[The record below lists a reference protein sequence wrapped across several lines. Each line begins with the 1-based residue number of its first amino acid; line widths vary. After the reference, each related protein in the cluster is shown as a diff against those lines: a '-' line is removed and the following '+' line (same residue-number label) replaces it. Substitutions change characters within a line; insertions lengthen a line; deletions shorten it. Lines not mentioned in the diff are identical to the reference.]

1 MSSTNPFASVVPPEI
16 GPFEIKKLGDE
27 AFNSKDYKKAIY
39 CYTKA
44 LEFQPNNPILYA
56 NRSVCWGELGQ
67 LQKALVDADSAIR
80 ANPMYPKGHTR
91 RGAALF
97 AMKRYKDA
105 VVSLKSSLNIDPND
119 ELTKKA
125 YEIAKEK
132 AEKCPEEDQSDKAA
146 KKEDKFTPRYKHLKE
161 IYDTIYENIVDKAF
175 IPSYLPYRES
185 LDDWLFHMTTEERRK
200 ILEASR
206 DQNKNSPSIAPEA
219 ISAAHKVLFDLMA
232 SPEQLLNYLGSI
244 AFFSLERRNGG
255 KTLVDM
261 TLIGPQEAS
270 ENPELMQKWLIYLA
284 VETEFMKQ
292 IKQLDKSKVTHQA
305 AVLSGEL
312 LTQMSMFIGEAC
324 NRWISLQEK
333 ESAHKEQVKI
343 VSLLDQEA
351 LASTWKLVDLEAEY
365 FVGFLKDLKPKDVDK
380 SAYDIIQSVAR
391 DSKQAG
397 ILLSKPTSEV
407 LLASLKNEEF
417 KDRFSIVAVLAS
429 HLLPE
434 HEANRLIVK
443 KPIDKDIYNYLLE
456 QLLSKDIKSKGKAFH
471 EAQAKY
477 ILEKKDITLLRAIAN
492 FVLGSK
498 RVAVDLSNKSNL
510 LEITYHAL
518 SIQLDQVNELASKS
532 KEFVLDSISVKVFTN
547 LLRILAGFISVR
559 ALHEKINSIGTAAV
573 LHGIEV
579 CAEPHLRNL
588 ASQIYQ
594 MLTNP
599 KVDDIEDGEDI
610 TGEVESAL
618 SNMNVSSTEDVLDEE
633 FPEPI
638 KLAQLRK
645 SLIKAS
651 DIWMDI
657 AIMRNDVRYISA
669 CNGEGNVYLCG
680 YNEVKGRKK
689 EHVFMGILYNVI
701 LKRIEDA
708 VLFDFDTFKEAEEY
722 WVKRYSMLQKFWVRV
737 STEAA
742 ALITYSLKDTYPK
755 EKMNDEAKEVFDL
768 LLAIGGGN
776 IPKRT
781 LEEAY
786 LDCIAD
792 KPEAYDPVLDKPY
805 YWWREFVGAR
815 FISEFQFGVGDMLDV
830 GCGPVPKHLTFVP
843 KTVHDVPPKPDNFLC
858 YWIRQCAKN
867 ISYDPIHFVERIDAL
882 LLHMTLYF
890 QGNLQTAETQKINM
904 KNVVFNGYLL
914 NKKVFKENEEDP
926 IANPLTKSPI
936 LCAMIER
943 TAYFSKSN
951 EIPIEGM
958 AQVFEQFRSNLE
970 FPFEGMLRS
979 INAMLPIYEH
989 FTEDQTNKIRDILLK
1004 KVHDFYKKSKKA
1016 SPTIE
1021 VLSEMVRTTCSD
1033 VIKGISGKHL
1043 TLVTGYMSEMM
1054 TEFLAKV
1061 WLKINDKSFEPMPI
1075 TKNGGLFP
1083 PRK

>member
-1 MSSTNPFASVVPPEI
+1 MTSTNPFGSIVPPEI
-16 GPFEIKKLGDE
+16 GPLELKKLGDE
-27 AFNSKDYKKAIY
+27 SFNAKEYKKAIY

-67 LQKALVDADSAIR
+67 LNKALIDADSAIR

-125 YEIAKEK
+125 YEIAKDK
-132 AEKCPEEDQSDKAA
+132 AEKCPDEDQSSKFEE
-146 KKEDKFTPRYKHLKE
+146 KESRFTPRYKHLKE
-161 IYDTIYENIVDKAF
+161 IVDTIFENIVDRAF
-175 IPSYLPYRES
+175 IPAYLPYRES

-206 DQNKNSPSIAPEA
+206 DSNKNSPSIAPEA
-219 ISAAHKVLFDLMA
+219 ISSAHKVLYNLMN

-255 KTLVDM
+255 KTVVDM
-261 TLIGPQEAS
+261 TLVGPQEAS

-284 VETEFMKQ
+284 VETEFMKE
-292 IKQLDKSKVTHQA
+292 IRKLDKSKITHQP

-312 LTQMSMFIGEAC
+312 LTQVAMFIGEAS

-333 ESAHKEQVKI
+333 ESSHKEQVKI

-351 LASTWKLVDLEAEY
+351 LATSWKLVDLEAEY
-365 FVGFLKDLKPKDVDK
+365 FVGYLKELKPKDVDN

-397 ILLSKPTSEV
+397 VLLTKPTSDV
-407 LLASLKNEEF
+407 FVAALKNEAF
-417 KDRFSIVAVLAS
+417 KNRYSIAAVLAS
-429 HLLPE
+429 HLNPE
-434 HEANRLIVK
+434 HEANRLIIK
-443 KPIDKDIYNYLLE
+443 QPIDKEIYNYLLSK
-456 QLLSKDIKSKGKAFH
+456 LLSSEIKSKGKAYH

-477 ILEKKDITLLRAIAN
+477 ILEKKEVDLLRAIAN

-498 RVAVDLSNKSNL
+498 RVAVDLSNNSSL

-518 SIQLDQVNELASKS
+518 SIQLDQINSISSKT
-532 KEFVLDSISVKVFTN
+532 KDFVLDDISVKVFTQ
-547 LLRILAGFISVR
+547 LIRILAGFINVR
-559 ALHEKINSIGTAAV
+559 ALKEKVNSVGAAAV

-588 ASQIYQ
+588 GNQVYS
-594 MLTNP
+594 MLTSP
-599 KVDDIEDGEDI
+599 AKSDDIDDEEEI
-610 TGEVESAL
+610 SQEIESAL
-618 SNMNVSSTEDVLDEE
+618 NQMTISTDDVLDEA
-633 FPEPI
+633 FPEP
-638 KLAQLRK
+638 KQLALLRK
-645 SLIKAS
+645 KLIKAS
-651 DIWMDI
+651 DIWMDFS
-657 AIMRNDVRYISA
+657 IMKNDIRYISA
-669 CNGEGNVYLCG
+669 CNGEGTVYLCG

-689 EHVFMGILYNVI
+689 PHVFMGILYNVI
-701 LKRIEDA
+701 LKKIDDA
-708 VLFDFDTFKEAEEY
+708 ALFEFDTYKEAEEY
-722 WVKRYSMLQKFWVRV
+722 WVKKYSMLQKFWVRI

-742 ALITYSLKDTYPK
+742 ALLTYSILDTYPK
-755 EKMNDEAKEVFDL
+755 EKMNEEAKEVFDL

-792 KPEAYDPVLDKPY
+792 KAEAHDPKLDKPY

-815 FISEFQFGVGDMLDV
+815 FVSEFQFGVGDMLDV
-830 GCGPVPKHLTFVP
+830 GCGPVPKHITFIP

-867 ISYDPIHFVERIDAL
+867 ISYDPIHFIERINAL

-890 QGNLQTAETQKINM
+890 QGNLQTEETQKINM
-904 KNVVFNGYLL
+904 KNIVYNVYLL
-914 NKKVFKENEEDP
+914 NKKVFKDNEADP
-926 IANPLTKSPI
+926 VTNPLTKSPI

-958 AQVFEQFRSNLE
+958 ASVFEQFHSNLE

-979 INAMLPIYEH
+979 INSMLPIYEH
-989 FTEDQTNKIRDILLK
+989 FTDDQTNKIRDSLLK
-1004 KVHDFYKKSKKA
+1004 KVKVLWEKNKKA
-1016 SPTIE
+1016 SPEID
-1021 VLSEMVRTTCSD
+1021 VLSEMVRTTCTD

-1054 TEFLAKV
+1054 TEFLSKV
-1061 WLKINDKSFEPMPI
+1061 WLKINDKSFDPMPI
-1075 TKNGGLFP
+1075 PRRGL
-1083 PRK
+1083 

>member
-1 MSSTNPFASVVPPEI
+1 MSSSDNPFASIVPPEI
-16 GPFEIKKLGDE
+16 GPIEIKKLGDE
-27 AFNSKDYKKAIY
+27 AFNQKEYKKAIY

-67 LQKALVDADSAIR
+67 LNRALVDADAAIH

-105 VVSLKSSLNIDPND
+105 VVSLQSSLNIDPND

-125 YEIAKEK
+125 FEIAKKK
-132 AEKCPEEDQSDKAA
+132 AETCPDEDQSDKVE
-146 KKEDKFTPRYKHLKE
+146 KKEDRFTPRLNHLKQ
-161 IYDTIYENIVDKAF
+161 IYDTIYENIVDRAF

-200 ILEASR
+200 ILDASR
-206 DQNKNSPSIAPEA
+206 DSNKNSPSIAPEA
-219 ISAAHKVLFDLMA
+219 ISSAHKVLYDLMA

-255 KTLVDM
+255 KSIVDM

-270 ENPELMQKWLIYLA
+270 ENPELMQKWVIYLA
-284 VETEFMKQ
+284 VETEFMKH
-292 IKQLDKSKVTHQA
+292 IKKLDKSKVTHQPA
-305 AVLSGEL
+305 LLSGEL
-312 LTQMSMFIGEAC
+312 LTQVAMFMGEAS

-333 ESAHKEQVKI
+333 ESTHKEQVKI

-351 LASTWKLVDLEAEY
+351 LAYTWKLLDLEAQY
-365 FVGFLKDLKPKDVDK
+365 FTGYLKDLKPKDVDD
-380 SAYDIIQSVAR
+380 SAFDIIQSVAR
-391 DSKQAG
+391 DNKQAG
-397 ILLSKPTSEV
+397 VLLTKPTSEV
-407 LLASLKNEEF
+407 FVAALKNEEF
-417 KDRFSIVAVLAS
+417 KNRFNIAAVCAS

-434 HEANRLIVK
+434 HEANRLILK
-443 KPIDKDIYNYLLE
+443 QPIDKDIYNYLLS
-456 QLLSKDIKSKGKAFH
+456 QLLSSDIKSKGKAYH
-471 EAQAKY
+471 EAQAKH
-477 ILEKKDITLLRAIAN
+477 IIEKKDVTLLRAIAN
-492 FVLGSK
+492 FVLGNK
-498 RVAVDLSNKSNL
+498 RVAVDLSNNSSL
-510 LEITYHAL
+510 LDITYHAL
-518 SIQLDQVNELASKS
+518 SIQLDQINNITNKS
-532 KEFVLDSISVKVFTN
+532 KNIVLDDVVVKVFTQ
-547 LLRILAGFISVR
+547 LLRILAGFVSVR

-588 ASQIYQ
+588 GGQVYS
-594 MLTNP
+594 MLNNP
-599 KVDDIEDGEDI
+599 KQEDLDDEDDLVQ
-610 TGEVESAL
+610 EVESAL
-618 SNMNVSSTEDVLDEE
+618 NNMNVSTTEDVLDEA

-638 KLAQLRK
+638 KLAELRK

-651 DIWMDI
+651 DVWLDFT
-657 AIMRNDVRYISA
+657 IMKNDVRYISA
-669 CNGEGNVYLCG
+669 CNGEGVVYLCG
-680 YNEVKGRKK
+680 YNQVKGRKK

-701 LKRIEDA
+701 LKKIEDA
-708 VLFDFDTFKEAEEY
+708 ALFEFDTYKEAEEY
-722 WVKRYSMLQKFWVRV
+722 WVNKYSMLQKFWVRI

-742 ALITYSLKDTYPK
+742 ALLTYSLLDTYPESK
-755 EKMNDEAKEVFDL
+755 KNEESKEVFDL

-786 LDCIAD
+786 LDCIAN
-792 KPEAYDPVLDKPY
+792 KAEAHDPSLDKPF

-815 FISEFQFGVGDMLDV
+815 FISEYQFGVGDMLDV

-843 KTVHDVPPKPDNFLC
+843 KTIYDVPPKPDNFLC

-867 ISYDPIHFVERIDAL
+867 ISYDPVHFIERMDAL

-890 QGNLQTAETQKINM
+890 QGNLQTEETQKINM
-904 KNVVFNGYLL
+904 KNVVYNGYLL
-914 NKKVFKENEEDP
+914 NKKVFKDNEEDP
-926 IANPLTKSPI
+926 VANPLTKSPI

-958 AQVFEQFRSNLE
+958 AQVFEQFHSNLE

-979 INAMLPIYEH
+979 INAMLPLYEH
-989 FTEDQTNKIRDILLK
+989 FTEEQTNTIRDDLLN
-1004 KVHDFYKKSKKA
+1004 KVRDLYKKDRKTCPS
-1016 SPTIE
+1016 IE
-1021 VLSEMVRTTCSD
+1021 VLSDLIRHSCSEA
-1033 VIKGISGKHL
+1033 IPGISGKHL
-1043 TLVTGYMSEMM
+1043 TLATGYMSEMM
-1054 TEFLAKV
+1054 AEFLSKV
-1061 WLKINDKSFEPMPI
+1061 WTKVKDNSFDPMPI
-1075 TKNGGLFP
+1075 PKRNGRL
-1083 PRK
+1083 

>member
-1 MSSTNPFASVVPPEI
+1 MASTNPFASVVPPEI
-16 GPFEIKKLGDE
+16 GPLELKKLGDE
-27 AFNSKDYKKAIY
+27 SFNSKDFQKAIY

-67 LQKALVDADSAIR
+67 LNRALIDADSAIR

-105 VVSLKSSLNIDPND
+105 VVSLQSSLNIDPND

-125 YEIAKEK
+125 YDIAKEK
-132 AEKCPEEDQSDKAA
+132 AEKCPDEDQSEKFAN
-146 KKEDKFTPRYKHLKE
+146 KETHFTPRYKHLKE
-161 IYDTIYENIVDKAF
+161 ITDTIFENIVDRAF

-200 ILEASR
+200 ILNASR
-206 DQNKNSPSIAPEA
+206 DSNKNSPSLAPEV
-219 ISAAHKVLFDLMA
+219 IPAANKVLYELMA
-232 SPEQLLNYLGSI
+232 SPEQLLRYLDSI

-255 KTLVDM
+255 KNIVDM
-261 TLIGPQEAS
+261 SLVGPQEAS
-270 ENPELMQKWLIYLA
+270 ENPELMEKWLIYLA
-284 VETEFMKQ
+284 VETEFMKKVKQ
-292 IKQLDKSKVTHQA
+292 IEKSKVTHQPA
-305 AVLSGEL
+305 ILSGEL
-312 LTQMSMFIGEAC
+312 LTQVAMFIGEAN

-333 ESAHKEQVKI
+333 ESSHKEQVKI

-351 LASTWKLVDLEAEY
+351 LASTWRLVDLEAEY
-365 FVGFLKDLKPKDVDK
+365 FVGYLKELKPKDVDN
-380 SAYDIIQSVAR
+380 SAFDIIQSVAR
-391 DSKQAG
+391 DNKQAG
-397 ILLSKPTSEV
+397 ILLCKPTSEV
-407 LLASLKNEEF
+407 FVAALKNEEF
-417 KDRFSIVAVLAS
+417 KNRFNIAAILAS

-434 HEANRLIVK
+434 HEANRLILK
-443 KPIDKDIYNYLLE
+443 QPIDKDIYNYLLD
-456 QLLSKDIKSKGKAFH
+456 QLLSKDITVKGKAFH

-492 FVLGSK
+492 FVLGNK
-498 RVAVDLSNKSNL
+498 RVAIDLSNNSNL
-510 LEITYHAL
+510 LEITYHAI
-518 SIQLDQVNELASKS
+518 SSELDKINEITKKS
-532 KEFVLDSISVKVFTN
+532 KNIVLDDVSVKMFTQ
-547 LLRILAGFISVR
+547 LLRILAGFINVR
-559 ALHEKINSIGTAAV
+559 ALHQKINSIGTAAV

-579 CAEPHLRNL
+579 CAEPHLSNL
-588 ASQIYQ
+588 GSQIYS

-599 KVDDIEDGEDI
+599 NDDINDEEEDLTE
-610 TGEVESAL
+610 EVESAL
-618 SNMNVSSTEDVLDEE
+618 NNMNISTDDVLDEA
-633 FPEPI
+633 FPEPK
-638 KLAQLRK
+638 KLAELRK

-651 DIWMDI
+651 DVWLDFS
-657 AIMRNDVRYISA
+657 IMKNDVRYISA
-669 CNGEGNVYLCG
+669 CNGEGVVYLCG

-701 LKRIEDA
+701 LKKIEDA

-742 ALITYSLKDTYPK
+742 ALITYSLKDTYP
-755 EKMNDEAKEVFDL
+755 EGKMNDEAKEVFDL

-776 IPKRT
+776 IPKKT

-786 LDCIAD
+786 LDCIVNRS
-792 KPEAYDPVLDKPY
+792 EAHDPSLDKPY

-830 GCGPVPKHLTFVP
+830 GCGPVPKHLSFVP
-843 KTVHDVPPKPDNFLC
+843 KNIYDVPPKPDNFLC

-867 ISYDPIHFVERIDAL
+867 ISYDPIHFIERINAL

-890 QGNLQTAETQKINM
+890 QGNLQTVETEKINM
-904 KNVVFNGYLL
+904 RNVVYNCYLL
-914 NKKVFKENEEDP
+914 NKKVFEENAKDP
-926 IANPLTKSPI
+926 ITNPLTKSPI

-943 TAYFSKSN
+943 TAYYSKSN

-958 AQVFEQFRSNLE
+958 ASVFEQFHSNLE

-979 INAMLPIYEH
+979 INSMLPIYEH
-989 FTEDQTNKIRDILLK
+989 FTDDETNKIRDSLLK
-1004 KVHDFYKKSKKA
+1004 KVHDFYKKNKKA
-1016 SPTIE
+1016 SPEIN
-1021 VLSEMVRTTCSD
+1021 VLSEMIRSTCTD
-1033 VIKGISGKHL
+1033 VMKDISGKHL
-1043 TLVTGYMSEMM
+1043 TLITGYMSEMM
-1054 TEFLAKV
+1054 TEFLSKV
-1061 WLKINDKSFEPMPI
+1061 WLKINDKSFDPMPI
-1075 TKNGGLFP
+1075 PQNGL
-1083 PRK
+1083 RL

>member
-1 MSSTNPFASVVPPEI
+1 MTSTNPFASVVPPEL
-16 GPFEIKKLGDE
+16 GPIELKNLGDE
-27 AFNSKDYKKAIY
+27 SFNKKDYKKAIY

-67 LQKALVDADSAIR
+67 LNRALIDADSAIR

-105 VVSLKSSLNIDPND
+105 VLSLQSSLNIDPND

-125 YEIAKEK
+125 YDIAKEK
-132 AEKCPEEDQSDKAA
+132 AEKCPDEDQSEKFAN
-146 KKEDKFTPRYKHLKE
+146 KENHFTPRYKHLKE
-161 IYDTIYENIVDKAF
+161 ITDTIYENIVDRAF

-185 LDDWLFHMTTEERRK
+185 LDDWLFHMSTEERRK
-200 ILEASR
+200 ILNASR
-206 DQNKNSPSIAPEA
+206 DSNKNSPSLAPEV
-219 ISAAHKVLFDLMA
+219 IPAANKTLYELMA
-232 SPEQLLNYLGSI
+232 SPEQLLRYLDSI

-255 KTLVDM
+255 KNIVDM
-261 TLIGPQEAS
+261 SLIGPQEAS
-270 ENPELMQKWLIYLA
+270 ENPELMEKWLIYLA
-284 VETEFMKQ
+284 VETEFMKKVKQ
-292 IKQLDKSKVTHQA
+292 IDKSKITHQPA
-305 AVLSGEL
+305 ILSGEL
-312 LTQMSMFIGEAC
+312 LTQVAMFIGEAS

-333 ESAHKEQVKI
+333 ESSHKEQVKI

-351 LASTWKLVDLEAEY
+351 LASTWRLVDLEAEY
-365 FVGFLKDLKPKDVDK
+365 FVGYLKDLKPKDVDN

-391 DSKQAG
+391 DNKQAG
-397 ILLSKPTSEV
+397 ILLCKPTSEV
-407 LLASLKNEEF
+407 FVAALKNEQF
-417 KDRFSIVAVLAS
+417 KNRFNIAAVLAS

-434 HEANRLIVK
+434 HEANRLILK
-443 KPIDKDIYNYLLE
+443 QPIDKDIYNYLLS
-456 QLLSKDIKSKGKAFH
+456 QLLSKDITSKGKAFH

-477 ILEKKDITLLRAIAN
+477 ILEKKDVNLLRAIAN
-492 FVLGSK
+492 FVLGNK
-498 RVAVDLSNKSNL
+498 RVAVDLSNNSNL
-510 LEITYHAL
+510 LEITYHAI
-518 SIQLDQVNELASKS
+518 STQLDQINEITKKS
-532 KEFVLDSISVKVFTN
+532 KNIVLDDVSVKVFTN
-547 LLRILAGFISVR
+547 LLRILAGFINVR
-559 ALHEKINSIGTAAV
+559 ALHQKINSLGTAAV

-579 CAEPHLRNL
+579 CAEPHLSNL
-588 ASQIYQ
+588 GSQIYS

-599 KVDDIEDGEDI
+599 KNEIDEDEDL
-610 TGEVESAL
+610 TEEVESAL
-618 SNMNVSSTEDVLDEE
+618 NSMKISTDDVLDEA
-633 FPEPI
+633 FPEPK
-638 KLAQLRK
+638 KLAELRK

-651 DIWMDI
+651 DVWLDI
-657 AIMRNDVRYISA
+657 AIMKDDVRYISA
-669 CNGEGNVYLCG
+669 CNGEGIVYLCG

-708 VLFDFDTFKEAEEY
+708 VLFEFDSFKEAEEY
-722 WVKRYSMLQKFWVRV
+722 WVKKYSMLQKFWVRV

-742 ALITYSLKDTYPK
+742 ALITNSIKDTYPE
-755 EKMNDEAKEVFDL
+755 EKMNDEAKEVFKL

-786 LDCIAD
+786 LDCIAN
-792 KPEAYDPVLDKPY
+792 KLEAHDPSLDKPY

-815 FISEFQFGVGDMLDV
+815 FVSEYQFGVGDMLDV

-843 KTVHDVPPKPDNFLC
+843 KNIYDVPPKPDNFLC

-867 ISYDPIHFVERIDAL
+867 ISYDPIHFIERMNAL

-890 QGNLQTAETQKINM
+890 QGNIQTVETEKINM

-914 NKKVFKENEEDP
+914 NKKVFEENAKDP
-926 IANPLTKSPI
+926 ITHPLTKSPI

-951 EIPIEGM
+951 EIPIDGM
-958 AQVFEQFRSNLE
+958 ASVFEQFHSNLE

-979 INAMLPIYEH
+979 INSMLPLYEH
-989 FTEDQTNKIRDILLK
+989 FTDDETNKIRDSLLQ
-1004 KVHDFYKKSKKA
+1004 KVHDYYKKNKKT
-1016 SPTIE
+1016 SPEIK
-1021 VLSEMVRTTCSD
+1021 VLSEMVRSTCTD
-1033 VIKGISGKHL
+1033 VMKDISGKHL
-1043 TLVTGYMSEMM
+1043 TLITGYMSEMM
-1054 TEFLAKV
+1054 TEFLSKV
-1061 WLKINDKSFEPMPI
+1061 WSKINDKSFDPMPI
-1075 TKNGGLFP
+1075 PHNGL
-1083 PRK
+1083 RL

>member
-1 MSSTNPFASVVPPEI
+1 MASTNPFASIVPPEI
-16 GPFEIKKLGDE
+16 GPLELKKLGDDS
-27 AFNSKDYKKAIY
+27 FNSKEYKKAIY

-67 LQKALVDADSAIR
+67 LNRALIDADAAIR
-80 ANPMYPKGHTR
+80 ANPMYAKGHTR

-105 VVSLKSSLNIDPND
+105 VLSLQSSLNIDPKD

-125 YEIAKEK
+125 FDIAKEK
-132 AEKCPEEDQSDKAA
+132 AEKCPEEDQSSKFEG
-146 KKEDKFTPRYKHLKE
+146 KKENHFTPRYKHLKE
-161 IYDTIYENIVDKAF
+161 INDTIYENIVDRAF
-175 IPSYLPYRES
+175 IPAYLPYRES

-206 DQNKNSPSIAPEA
+206 DSNKNSPSLAPEV
-219 ISAAHKVLFDLMA
+219 IPAAHQVLHDLMA
-232 SPEQLLNYLGSI
+232 SPEQLLNYLDSI

-255 KTLVDM
+255 KTIVDM
-261 TLIGPQEAS
+261 SLVGPQEAS

-292 IKQLDKSKVTHQA
+292 VKKIDKSKITHQPS
-305 AVLSGEL
+305 VLSGEL
-312 LTQMSMFIGEAC
+312 LTQMAMFIGEVS
-324 NRWISLQEK
+324 NQWISLQEK
-333 ESAHKEQVKI
+333 ESSHKDKVKI

-351 LASTWKLVDLEAEY
+351 LASSWKLVDLEAEY
-365 FVGFLKDLKPKDVDK
+365 FVGYLKELNPKDVDQ
-380 SAYDIIQSVAR
+380 SAFDIIQSVAR
-391 DSKQAG
+391 DRKQAG
-397 ILLSKPTSEV
+397 VLLTKPTSEV
-407 LLASLKNEEF
+407 FVAALKNEEF
-417 KDRFSIVAVLAS
+417 KNRISIAAVLAS
-429 HLLPE
+429 HLNPE
-434 HEANRLIVK
+434 HEANRLVVK
-443 KPIDKDIYNYLLE
+443 QPIDKDIYNYLLD
-456 QLLSKDIKSKGKAFH
+456 QLLSKSITSKGKAYH

-477 ILEKKDITLLRAIAN
+477 ILEKKDVTLLRALAN

-498 RVAVDLSNKSNL
+498 RIAVDLSNRTNL

-518 SIQLDQVNELASKS
+518 SIQLDQINSITNKS
-532 KEFVLDSISVKVFTN
+532 KNIVLDDISVKVFTQ
-547 LLRILAGFISVR
+547 LLRILAGFINVR
-559 ALHEKINSIGTAAV
+559 ALNEKINSIGTAAV

-588 ASQIYQ
+588 GSQIYSS
-594 MLTNP
+594 LTNP
-599 KVDDIEDGEDI
+599 PKGDEIEDEEEL
-610 TGEVESAL
+610 TQEVESAL
-618 SNMNVSSTEDVLDEE
+618 NQMNISTDDVLDEE
-633 FPEPI
+633 FPEPKKI
-638 KLAQLRK
+638 AELRK
-645 SLIKAS
+645 QLIKAS
-651 DIWMDI
+651 DVWMDFT
-657 AIMRNDVRYISA
+657 IMKNDVRYISA
-669 CNGEGNVYLCG
+669 CNGEGTVYLCG
-680 YNEVKGRKK
+680 YNEVKGRKNK
-689 EHVFMGILYNVI
+689 QHVFMGILYNVI
-701 LKRIEDA
+701 LKKIDDA
-708 VLFDFDTFKEAEEY
+708 VLFEFDTYKEAEEY
-722 WVKRYSMLQKFWVRV
+722 WVKKYSMLQKFWVRI

-742 ALITYSLKDTYPK
+742 ALLTYSMKDTYPK

-792 KPEAYDPVLDKPY
+792 KAEAHDASLDKPY

-843 KTVHDVPPKPDNFLC
+843 RTIYDVPPKPDNFLC

-867 ISYDPIHFVERIDAL
+867 ISYDPVHFVDRVNAL

-890 QGNLQTAETQKINM
+890 QGNLQTEETQKINM
-904 KNVVFNGYLL
+904 KNVVYNVYLL
-914 NKKVFKENEEDP
+914 NKKVFQENEQDP

-943 TAYFSKSN
+943 TAYYSKSN

-958 AQVFEQFRSNLE
+958 ASVFEQFHSNLE

-989 FTEDQTNKIRDILLK
+989 FTEDQTNKIRDQLLQ
-1004 KVHDFYKKSKKA
+1004 KVRTLYQKDKKA
-1016 SPTIE
+1016 SPEIE
-1021 VLSEMVRTTCSD
+1021 VLSEIVRTTCTE
-1033 VIKGISGKHL
+1033 VIQGISGKHL

-1054 TEFLAKV
+1054 TEFLSKV
-1061 WLKINDKSFEPMPI
+1061 WLKVNDKSFDPMPI
-1075 TKNGGLFP
+1075 SHRRFL
-1083 PRK
+1083 